1 MVTVET
7 ALAFP
12 ILLLVVLVGGWILH
26 VGQTQ
31 ARLTEA
37 ARTAAREAARGTDVG
52 NSVAAG
58 QRVLPAARITVLTAA
73 GDVVVSAETSVT
85 GPGPW
90 LGVLSKDLRAE
101 VVTRAESP

>member
-7 ALAFP
+7 ALALP

-31 ARLTEA
+31 ARLTDA
-37 ARTAAREAARGTDVG
+37 ARAAAREVARGADVG
-52 NSVAAG
+52 SSVAAG
-58 QRVLPAARITVLTAA
+58 QQVLPAARIRVVTAA

-90 LGVLSKDLRAE
+90 LDALSKELRAE
-101 VVTRAESP
+101 VVTRAESR